1 MDFWWFLYAV
11 KWSLGAASSMNATV
25 PGQNWI
31 MGFFRNG
38 PYLLGKSRVVRWSCS
53 GTLGAPSP
61 AQLSTLVEIRHGA
74 GKSSDFGCFFNSIQ
88 FWWKIYPL
96 LLTLGVWGPCSFER
110 GSTSRWPQKR
120 LQKWSPWEVWN
131 VARCGGT
138 VWHRNMFQKHVKVVT
153 GVTGAILTGI
163 LPGFQKRHFSW
174 QA

>member
-74 GKSSDFGCFFNSIQ
+74 GKSSDFGCFF
-88 FWWKIYPL
+88 
-96 LLTLGVWGPCSFER
+96 LTLSNFGGRSILFCLLWGSGGRVRSSAALLRGGPKSACKSGHLGRFE
-110 GSTSRWPQKR
+110 TSR
-120 LQKWSPWEVWN
+120 VV
-131 VARCGGT
+131 VALCDIAT
-138 VWHRNMFQKHVKVVT
+138 CFKNMSK
-153 GVTGAILTGI
+153 
-163 LPGFQKRHFSW
+163 
-174 QA
+174 